1 METPPTKILEKRIAI
16 RKLSKKRF
24 IINTLRKKV
33 TEIRNYSNSILIL
46 VSKKARKPFSFKAL
60 KNRRFCTPLLFT
72 SHDKISNFISIK
84 VLLQI
89 VSRDHLDHLEIQLR
103 SLEGLKSRNE
113 IIGRIINL
121 AQQLCDNIKA
131 IDLTDKYWWERL
143 DFTLFVLP
151 RTWSV
156 HN

>member
-33 TEIRNYSNSILIL
+33 TEIRNYSNSILNL

-84 VLLQI
+84 VLLQ
-89 VSRDHLDHLEIQLR
+89 VSRDHLDHPEIQLR
-103 SLEGLKSRNE
+103 
-113 IIGRIINL
+113 
-121 AQQLCDNIKA
+121 
-131 IDLTDKYWWERL
+131 
-143 DFTLFVLP
+143 
-151 RTWSV
+151 
-156 HN
+156 